1 MIRKLKGGSLSTT
14 ELHEVDDVLYIKKKI
29 NLVKEREYGFVRWY
43 SQLKK
48 IQKYSSDFPD
58 LFPKIIDV
66 SYETN
71 DAILTLEYM
80 EGFRDIKTILSEDI
94 LTEEQI
100 IKIVNAVWK
109 AFGRLHSKQY
119 APVPGAPKLYY
130 KEEVRQKLNDALH
143 NDDFLEFFKNGVYE
157 YNGEIAH
164 GIFSY
169 MNEIENIFTETK
181 LPTEENIHGNPTLE
195 NMLYSFEED
204 RVVFIDLY
212 EESMIDSKFLD
223 YAQVLQCSHSHYGY
237 INDREVIVNGSS
249 VYHNLEV
256 PKNFDLFSF
265 YFESKLPNNWNQF
278 IRVLEATQF
287 IRMLPFKCRAG
298 EVKKA
303 KYFYVHACHL
313 LSRVLI

>member
-157 YNGEIAH
+157 YNGEITH

-169 MNEIENIFTETK
+169 MNEIENIFNETK
-181 LPTEENIHGNPTLE
+181 LSTEENIHGNPTLE

-204 RVVFIDLY
+204 RVVFI
-212 EESMIDSKFLD
+212 EI
-223 YAQVLQCSHSHYGY
+223 G
-237 INDREVIVNGSS
+237 
-249 VYHNLEV
+249 
-256 PKNFDLFSF
+256 
-265 YFESKLPNNWNQF
+265 
-278 IRVLEATQF
+278 
-287 IRMLPFKCRAG
+287 RAH
-298 EVKKA
+298 V
-303 KYFYVHACHL
+303 
-313 LSRVLI
+313 